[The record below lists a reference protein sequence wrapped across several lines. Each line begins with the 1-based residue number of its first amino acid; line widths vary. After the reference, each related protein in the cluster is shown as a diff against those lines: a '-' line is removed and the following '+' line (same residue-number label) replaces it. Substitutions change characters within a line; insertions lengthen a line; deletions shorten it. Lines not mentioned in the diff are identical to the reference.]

1 MESLDEVHDRMC
13 EFGAALDRFQDALES
28 SCAELGRFHEAVDP
42 LWQDSSRR
50 DYDGHY
56 EPLREMLERYV
67 RTQGPEYRVF
77 IDRKL
82 AALRAYLFG
91 PGA

>member
-1 MESLDEVHDRMC
+1 
-13 EFGAALDRFQDALES
+13 
-28 SCAELGRFHEAVDP
+28 
-42 LWQDSSRR
+42 
-50 DYDGHY
+50 
-56 EPLREMLERYV
+56 MLERYV
-67 RTQGPEYRVF
+67 RSQGPEYRVF